1 MYVCVYVCVRGPARF
16 LSGRSLLYFSIISFS
31 KAKFI
36 LYEKPQQAK
45 GEKNTHTH
53 TCNSI
58 KLLCFECKNLKGV
71 IFLNN
76 HTQDILLYSSIV

>member
-16 LSGRSLLYFSIISFS
+16 LSGRSLLYFSVISFS

-53 TCNSI
+53 TRVTASNY
-58 KLLCFECKNLKGV
+58 FV
-71 IFLNN
+71 LNVK
-76 HTQDILLYSSIV
+76 TSRESFF